1 VSIDRFIRWGRPRK
15 PSEGG
20 PPTLDRVAQTAAD
33 FLGPQWTVKTEGDSW
48 IHCSSNETPT
58 FHLRS
63 EYLALPDNPHAQ
75 TRLRAE
81 EEMFAECKRGF
92 SVFFKGEHGE
102 EQTSVITG
110 LGSDAFAC
118 ALADRFTKIIALW
131 WGGEVEWPS

>member
-1 VSIDRFIRWGRPRK
+1 MSIDRFVRWGKPRK

-20 PPTLDRVAQTAAD
+20 PPTIERVAQTARD
-33 FLGPQWTVKTEGDSW
+33 FLGPRWTVEVEGSW
-48 IHCSSNETPT
+48 VYCTSDETPT

-63 EYLALPDNPHAQ
+63 EFLAQPDNPHAQ

-81 EEMFAECKRGF
+81 EEMFAEFKRGF

-110 LGSDAFAC
+110 LGNDAFSN
-118 ALADRFTKIIALW
+118 ALADRFAKIIARW
-131 WGGEVEWPS
+131 WNGEVEWPS